1 MNKKKIKFF
10 FIIIFF
16 VLIANSNSFENKIL
30 FKVENQIIT
39 SLDVIKEYKYL
50 ISLNP
55 NLKNANE
62 RDIIKLSKK
71 SIIHQKIKDIEIK
84 KNFENPKVPEEFL
97 EKIIKN
103 IYTKIGISN
112 LNDF

>member
-39 SLDVIKEYKYL
+39 SLDVIK
-50 ISLNP
+50 
-55 NLKNANE
+55 
-62 RDIIKLSKK
+62 
-71 SIIHQKIKDIEIK
+71 
-84 KNFENPKVPEEFL
+84 
-97 EKIIKN
+97 
-103 IYTKIGISN
+103 
-112 LNDF
+112 

>member
-62 RDIIKLSKK
+62 KDIIKFSKK

-84 KNFENPKVPEEFL
+84 KIF
-97 EKIIKN
+97 
-103 IYTKIGISN
+103 
-112 LNDF
+112 D